1 MTNDSSNY
9 DLSNMD
15 ELSRTEPPYLGA
27 YGLSEAPFSEQHDD
41 RFLFLT
47 PALSEQLDLLKH
59 YTQYGNLLLIV
70 KGERGIGKSS
80 LKYRFIDTAQE
91 EWQICEI
98 QANTMMTSGILLK
111 DIASGFGITEPPHD
125 APVLFEVLSSQLEYL
140 HKESYEPILIID
152 DAHELPQEALQSLLY
167 LAEHHS
173 NQQTALRIILFCEP
187 EIDTMLQDPSINTL
201 KDRVTHSIDIPALN
215 ETQVAEYLRH
225 RLAVAGF
232 DGSSPFTPALI
243 NKIFTSSKGI
253 PAKINE
259 SAHKNLLDDSEPG
272 LAEEED
278 DVEEKPAQAPTLY
291 TLKNILIGSFA
302 LIIILS
308 VLFFQ
313 DEINQLFEAAEI
325 PAETITKDNSLNN
338 KIVRTENKTTHAN
351 AVKKEKLIELNLDK
365 KEEQNST
372 PENPTETINNETP
385 RVEEQTAPEIKES
398 VEAKPTLEL
407 ISVNPNPVATS
418 KQRQIISISGTGFHK
433 RQKVKVSWTG
443 NEKFLSPN
451 QINVNSNSY
460 MNLILNVGTTTDTWS
475 VTVIDPELNITSNTI
490 SFNVIAATES
500 SPSQKIS
507 TAKVNT
513 RLEKNNGFYGPQ
525 WITQQNKNYFT
536 LQLLGSFNKTTL
548 TNYLKKYSLKNDAA
562 IFTRLLKGK
571 TWYTLIYGSY
581 PTKAAAQAEA
591 KTLPKG
597 MAKTWARSFASITPA
612 LESQKILSPTKTE
625 TTSSNHIPENKE
637 GWLWSQDPRDYTLQ
651 LNAGKNEKAIQSY
664 VERHKLQGKAAYFH
678 RLRDGEDWYI
688 LIYGRFSGYSKAK
701 QAIQQLPEAIQK
713 TRPWPRSFGAIHSE
727 LN

>member
-47 PALSEQLDLLKH
+47 PALSEQLNLLKH

-111 DIASGFGITEPPHD
+111 DIATGFGITEPPHD

-187 EIDTMLQDPSINTL
+187 EIDTMLEDPSINSL

-232 DGSSPFTPALI
+232 DGTSPFTPVLI

-259 SAHKNLLDDSEPG
+259 SAHKNLLDDSEPS

-278 DVEEKPAQAPTLY
+278 DVEEKLAHPLTLY

-302 LIIILS
+302 LVIILS
-308 VLFFQ
+308 ALFFQ
-313 DEINQLFEAAEI
+313 NEINQLFEAPEI
-325 PAETITKDNSLNN
+325 PADNIAKDNSLNN
-338 KIVRTENKTTHAN
+338 KIIRAENRTTDAG

-372 PENPTETINNETP
+372 QENPTEIINNKVP
-385 RVEEQTAPEIKES
+385 QVEEQTAPEIKES
-398 VEAKPTLEL
+398 AEAKPTLEL

-443 NEKFLSPN
+443 DEKILSPN
-451 QINVNSNSY
+451 QVNVSSNSY

-490 SFNVIAATES
+490 SFNVIAAAES
-500 SPSQKIS
+500 KTQTSKINVKTS
-507 TAKVNT
+507 
-513 RLEKNNGFYGPQ
+513 LGKNNGFYGQQ
-525 WITQQNKNYFT
+525 WITRQNKNHFT

-548 TNYLKKYSLKNDAA
+548 TNYFKKYSLKNDAA
-562 IFTRLLKGK
+562 IFTRTLKGK

-581 PTKAAAQAEA
+581 PTKAAAQAAA
-591 KTLPKG
+591 KALPKG
-597 MAKTWARSFASITPA
+597 MAKTWARSFASITPT
-612 LESQKILSPTKTE
+612 LEKQKILSQTKNE
-625 TTSSNHIPENKE
+625 TVSSTNNLIPENKD
-637 GWLWSQDPRDYTLQ
+637 GWLWSQDPRHYTLQ
-651 LNAGKNEKAIQSY
+651 LTAGTNKQAIQSY
-664 VERHKLQGKAAYFH
+664 ITRHKLQSKAAYFH
-678 RLRDGEDWYI
+678 HLRDGKDWYI
-688 LIYGRFSGYSKAK
+688 LIFGRFSDYSKAK
-701 QAIQQLPEAIQK
+701 QAIKQLPEAIQK
-713 TRPWPRSFGAIHSE
+713 TRPWPRSFSAIHAE

>member
-9 DLSNMD
+9 NLSNMD

-47 PALSEQLDLLKH
+47 PELNEQLDLLKH

-98 QANTMMTSGILLK
+98 QANTMMASGILLK
-111 DIASGFGITEPPHD
+111 DIAAGFGITEPPHD

-187 EIDTMLQDPSINTL
+187 EIDTMLEDPSINSL
-201 KDRVTHSIDIPALN
+201 KDRVTHSIDIPALS
-215 ETQVAEYLRH
+215 EMQVAEYLRH

-243 NKIFTSSKGI
+243 HKIFTTSKGV

-272 LAEEED
+272 LSEEVDEIEEEL
-278 DVEEKPAQAPTLY
+278 VPTPTLY
-291 TLKNILIGSFA
+291 TLKNILIGGFA
-302 LIIILS
+302 LVIIFTT
-308 VLFFQ
+308 LFFQ
-313 DEINQLFEAAEI
+313 DDINQLFEAPVIATDDIE
-325 PAETITKDNSLNN
+325 KDNVSDN
-338 KIVRTENKTTHAN
+338 KIIRNENKTAD
-351 AVKKEKLIELNLDK
+351 AGAAKKEKTIELNLDK
-365 KEEQNST
+365 EEQDNS
-372 PENPTETINNETP
+372 PEKPAEIKDNKVQQ
-385 RVEEQTAPEIKES
+385 VEKQPAPEIKE
-398 VEAKPTLEL
+398 VAEAKPLLEL
-407 ISVNPNPVATS
+407 ISVNPSPVATS

-443 NEKFLSPN
+443 NEKILSPN
-451 QINVNSNSY
+451 QVNVTSDNY
-460 MNLILNVGTTTDTWS
+460 INLILNVGTETDTWS
-475 VTVIDPELNITSNTI
+475 VTITDPELNITSNTI
-490 SFNVIAATES
+490 SFNVIAATETKTQTS
-500 SPSQKIS
+500 K
-507 TAKVNT
+507 TKVKT
-513 RLEKNNGFYGPQ
+513 TLEKNNGFYGHQ
-525 WITQQNKNYFT
+525 WISQQNKNHFT

-548 TNYLKKYSLKNDAA
+548 TSYLKKFSLKNDAA
-562 IFTRLLKGK
+562 IFTRSLQGK
-571 TWYTLIYGSY
+571 TWYTLIYGRY
-581 PTKAAAQAEA
+581 PTKTAAQAAA

-597 MAKTWARSFASITPA
+597 MAKTWARSFSSITPT
-612 LESQKILSPTKTE
+612 LEKPKILTQIEKEPASAT
-625 TTSSNHIPENKE
+625 NRIPENKE
-637 GWLWSQDPRDYTLQ
+637 GWLWSQDPRHYTLQ
-651 LNAGKNEKAIQSY
+651 LTAGTNKQAIQSY
-664 VERHKLQGKAAYFH
+664 ISRHKLQGKAAYFH
-678 RLRDGEDWYI
+678 HLREGKDWYI
-688 LIYGRFSGYSKAK
+688 LIYGRFPDYSKAK
-701 QAIQQLPEAIQK
+701 QAIKQLPDAIQK
-713 TRPWPRSFGAIHSE
+713 TRPWARSFGAIHSE